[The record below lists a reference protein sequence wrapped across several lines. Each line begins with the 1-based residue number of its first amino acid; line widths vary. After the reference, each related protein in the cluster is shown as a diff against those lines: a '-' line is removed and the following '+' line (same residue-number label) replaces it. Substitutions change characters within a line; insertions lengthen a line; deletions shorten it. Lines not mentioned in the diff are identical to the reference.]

1 MMFLVQLVAE
11 KNSLSSV
18 GRHGTR
24 AANSGTEQGADSRVL
39 SSCLSSYSVSSITH
53 VMLGQ
58 DLKFVLGDDSA
69 AQTWRAVIPLSRPYT
84 SL

>member
-11 KNSLSSV
+11 EPSLSSV
-18 GRHGTR
+18 DRHATR

-39 SSCLSSYSVSSITH
+39 STCLSSCSVSSITH

-58 DLKFVLGDDSA
+58 YLKFVLGDHSA
-69 AQTWRAVIPLSRPYT
+69 AQTWRADSP
-84 SL
+84 